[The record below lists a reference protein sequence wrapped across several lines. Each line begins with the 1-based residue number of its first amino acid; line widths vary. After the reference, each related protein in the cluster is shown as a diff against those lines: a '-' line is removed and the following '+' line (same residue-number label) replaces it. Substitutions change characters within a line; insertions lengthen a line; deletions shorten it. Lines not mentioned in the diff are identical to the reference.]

1 MVLPSHKILS
11 ARMRE
16 KSINFADRR
25 SDASPVG
32 IPDSGF
38 TLIELLVVIAIIAIL
53 AAILLPILQ
62 RAQER
67 SVRVSCA
74 NNLRQIG
81 MGMIVYA
88 GDNNDYVISARSIDG
103 TGSMSVKDPYNQHA
117 INNPQAQEGTTVN
130 LDINATNTPS
140 GWECP
145 GLGVGSVALNATTTP
160 EQWQI
165 GYQYFGGIYW
175 WYNPLVSGIQSASP
189 IKIST
194 SKPLW
199 TLAADLICN
208 VQGEPNPWGYEG
220 GVNKVPHQ
228 RPGTIL
234 PDGGNQL
241 AIEGSVQWVKFE
253 QMMDLTSY
261 PSTPTRTFYFYQDPN
276 YLGALGQ
283 APYAAQLKLLMAP

>member
-1 MVLPSHKILS
+1 MQ
-11 ARMRE
+11 
-16 KSINFADRR
+16 KSR
-25 SDASPVG
+25 SKGTELRVAISSSYNSG
-32 IPDSGF
+32 SGF

-53 AAILLPILQ
+53 AAILLPVLHS
-62 RAQER
+62 AQER
-67 SVRVSCA
+67 SVRISCA

-81 MGMIVYA
+81 VGMTIYA

-117 INNPQAQEGTTVN
+117 INNPQAQQGTTVN

-140 GWECP
+140 VWECP
-145 GLGVGSVALNATTTP
+145 SLGVKSLTLNTTTTP

-165 GYQYFGGIYW
+165 GYQYFGGVYW
-175 WYNPLVSGIQSASP
+175 WYNPLVNGIQSASP
-189 IKIST
+189 IRLGT

-199 TLAADLICN
+199 TLAADLVCN

-228 RPGTIL
+228 RAHTTL

-241 AIEGSVQWVKFE
+241 AVCGSVQWVKLE
-253 QMMDLTSY
+253 KMMDLTSY

-276 YLGALGQ
+276 FLGTLGQ
-283 APYAAQLKLLMAP
+283 APYAAQLKLLLAP